1 MTIMVTGGAGYIG
14 SHTCVELIGAG
25 YPVLIYD
32 NFSNSNIAVVERIER
47 ITGIRPEV
55 VCGDVCDG
63 ASVEAA
69 LIEHQCSAVIHFAGL
84 KAVADSVRDP
94 LRYYENNVVGSMN
107 LVRAMQDTNVSKLVF
122 SSSATVYGNP
132 VYLPLTEDHPKSP
145 HSPYGR
151 TKLVVEGMLGDLAIA
166 TDSLRVAILRYFNPV
181 GCHESGLIG
190 EDPLGVP
197 ENLMPFISQ
206 VAVGRRPYLSVYGND
221 YETPD
226 GTGVRDYVHVMDLAA
241 GHVRALEELDAQPVI
256 TVNLGTGR
264 SVLDLVSAFTK
275 VSGKDIPLV
284 YAPRRDG
291 DVATSWLACHP
302 QFSEYVLRYL
312 ELATKKSRWISR
324 RFRCSGRRRKHRR
337 PDISRPYKDPASI
350 SYRSIRH
357 LKPNY
362 QSFALMEQMSSRA
375 DQVGP
380 RNKGSRRLFGLQTHA
395 AQRKGYGDL
404 QDRPGAL

>member
-291 DVATSWLACHP
+291 DVASYYACTDLA
-302 QFSEYVLRYL
+302 ERLLGWRATRN
-312 ELATKKSRWISR
+312 LANMCADTWNWQRRNPGGYRGVSAVVAADESIVDQISR
-324 RFRCSGRRRKHRR
+324 DPTKIRRQYPIVRSDTSNPIINH
-337 PDISRPYKDPASI
+337 SR
-350 SYRSIRH
+350 
-357 LKPNY
+357 
-362 QSFALMEQMSSRA
+362 
-375 DQVGP
+375 
-380 RNKGSRRLFGLQTHA
+380 
-395 AQRKGYGDL
+395 
-404 QDRPGAL
+404 

>member
-14 SHTCVELIGAG
+14 SHACVELLSAG

-47 ITGIRPEV
+47 ITGTRPEV

-69 LIEHQCSAVIHFAGL
+69 LIEHRCSAVVHFAGL

-132 VYLPLTEDHPKSP
+132 AFLPLTEDHPKSP
-145 HSPYGR
+145 YSPYGR
-151 TKLVVEGMLGDLAIA
+151 TKLVVEGMLGDLATA
-166 TDSLRVAILRYFNPV
+166 TGSLRVAILRYFNPV

-197 ENLMPFISQ
+197 GNLMPFISQ

-221 YETPD
+221 YDTPD

-241 GHVRALEELDAQPVI
+241 GHVRALERLETQPVI

-264 SVLDLVSAFTK
+264 GSSVLDMVSAFRK
-275 VSGKDIPLV
+275 ASGKDIPLV
-284 YAPRRDG
+284 FAPRRDG
-291 DVATSWLACHP
+291 DVSSYYACTDLAERLLGWRATRNLVDMCADSWNWQRRNPAGYRDHSANMAADDEIIVRP
-302 QFSEYVLRYL
+302 IDP
-312 ELATKKSRWISR
+312 TKIT
-324 RFRCSGRRRKHRR
+324 
-337 PDISRPYKDPASI
+337 PVDA
-350 SYRSIRH
+350 
-357 LKPNY
+357 
-362 QSFALMEQMSSRA
+362 
-375 DQVGP
+375 
-380 RNKGSRRLFGLQTHA
+380 
-395 AQRKGYGDL
+395 
-404 QDRPGAL
+404 